1 MIKASALSELLKNAI
16 KNGIETV
23 LISNKSGEI
32 LCIESKKPNEIITD
46 DVSSIWIEY
55 ENVGNEL
62 NEKLNFLLIENKDGN
77 IMSTNLY
84 GYILTMKAGNEMQI
98 GMLKKHLETLAN
110 YLNNVFKPFKEILEK
125 KEDEDDDNYN
135 N

>member
-125 KEDEDDDNYN
+125 KEDEDDDYN